1 MRRKLYFLLVVA
13 MFTPVLLF
21 AGTQGKIRGKVVD
34 GQTGEPLIGAAV
46 VVVGTSLGST
56 TDVSGE
62 FSILRLDAGTYQV
75 RASYIGYQSVTIS
88 NIRVNSDLTTD
99 ANFKLSAQGVTVGTV
114 EIVAERPLINKSAT
128 NSVRIIDGE
137 AITAL
142 PTRGVDALIRL
153 EPGVVQQGGNVFV
166 RGSRPD
172 QTSYQIDGVSVNN
185 LLAGGRGLTIT
196 DAAIEQ
202 IQVQSGGYPAEYSGA
217 NGGIITSTIKTGR
230 EGWKFSLL
238 GETDNFTSQGKKSLG
253 TYSYGYSDYTATFGG
268 PVVSDKVRFFGAVQN
283 TFFRDPNVINLAG
296 LNFSG
301 ANGLPTS
308 AVHSAAHPNDQRADT
323 INLIVPAGNVR
334 DASLNTFVFTGSLLY
349 NLQNFQVKASGSV
362 TTQEQKTG
370 VTVGNFA
377 NFLNSSRLPLNTL
390 DDGFANIKFVH
401 FITPTA
407 NYEISG
413 NMTWRD
419 TKGMDPALRDNLDA
433 YGDSSA
439 NAKIGYNA
447 YYFEPLINRYQA
459 FEAYDIYG
467 GTLGLNQPGVLA
479 SGYNKTSVRTYGA
492 KFDFTSQLAKV
503 HTVKLGGE
511 YTQGTVRS
519 YAATVGQMYNR
530 YRTMTDTTKTLEQK
544 AKDLRTSGVENYGYD
559 VFGTKEIDNAQRNSS
574 GGLTDFGAMFPLF
587 IGAYL
592 QDKIEMSDV
601 NINIGLR
608 YDYIDNGGKKFVDPT
623 SLGFDPTTGLIKEAS
638 FKKADVSTQISP
650 RLGFSFPV
658 TDQTVFHAQYG
669 QFISPTRGNDSY
681 RGLSTISNN
690 IKGGF
695 FVANVPGYNL
705 KPERSTLYEIGFQQQ
720 LSDVASFDLT
730 TYYKDIRDQIT
741 FTQIVPKPGAEQSNY
756 GALVNGDYATTKGV
770 EFKVT
775 LRRVER
781 VQASVN
787 YTFSDARATGS
798 NPTQLAGTVAGSKNA
813 DFTPK
818 FVFPTTFNQP
828 HKGSVSVDYRFA
840 KNDGGPILE
849 RLGLNMLMQFNSG
862 NAFTRL
868 KIEGQ
873 GVGDGRFRSP
883 IELIGSSSTPWV
895 FYLDAKLDKMI
906 EFGSIDVNF
915 YIYIQNLLNFQNAI
929 GAYPRTG
936 DARDDGWLSEPAG
949 KVKAQQLGAQ
959 YSALYSAITNTNSQN
974 FDTPRQIRFGVKI
987 DYK

>member
-1 MRRKLYFLLVVA
+1 
-13 MFTPVLLF
+13 MFTPVLLL

-46 VVVGTSLGST
+46 VVVGTPLGST
-56 TDVSGE
+56 TDISGE

-75 RASYIGYQSVTIS
+75 KASYIGYQSVSIS
-88 NIRVNSDLTTD
+88 NIRVNADLTTD
-99 ANFKLSAQGVTVGTV
+99 ANFKLSPEGVTVGTV
-114 EIVAERPLINKSAT
+114 EIIAERPLINKSAT

-142 PTRGVDALIRL
+142 PTRGVDAVVRL
-153 EPGVVQQGGNVFV
+153 QPGVVQQGGNVFV

-172 QTSYQIDGVSVNN
+172 QTAYQIDGVSINN
-185 LLAGGRGLTIT
+185 LLAGGRGITIT

-202 IQVQSGGYPAEYSGA
+202 IQVQSGGYPAEYTGA
-217 NGGIITSTIKTGR
+217 NGGIITSTIKTGN

-238 GETDNFTSQGKKSLG
+238 AETDNFTEQNKKSLG

-268 PVVSDKVRFFGAVQN
+268 PVISDRIRFFGAVQN
-283 TFFRDPNVINLAG
+283 TFFRDPNIINLAG
-296 LNFSG
+296 INFSG

-308 AVHSAAHPNDQRADT
+308 EVHSATHPDVQRADT
-323 INLIVPAGNVR
+323 INFVIPAGNIK
-334 DASLNTFVFTGSLLY
+334 DQHSNTFIFTGSLLY
-349 NLQNFQVKASGSV
+349 NLQNFQVKASGSI
-362 TTQEQKTG
+362 TTQEQKIGLTP
-370 VTVGNFA
+370 A
-377 NFLNSSRLPLNTL
+377 NILNTSRLPLNTL
-390 DDGFANIKFVH
+390 DDGFGNLKFMH
-401 FITPTA
+401 FISPTT

-413 NMTWRD
+413 NLTFRD
-419 TKGMDPALRDNLDA
+419 AKTMDPNFRDKLDL

-447 YYFEPLINRYQA
+447 YYYEPNVNRYLP

-467 GTLGLNQPGVLA
+467 GTLGLNQPGTLV
-479 SGYNKTSVRTYGA
+479 SPYNKSSIRTYGG
-492 KFDFTSQLAKV
+492 KFDFTSQIAKV

-519 YAATVGQMYNR
+519 YAATAASLFNR
-530 YRTMTDTTKTLEQK
+530 YRTMTDASKSTEQK
-544 AKDLRTSGVENYGYD
+544 AKDLRTAGVENFGYD
-559 VFGTKEIDNAQRNSS
+559 VFGSKEIDDDQRSS
-574 GGLTDFGAMFPLF
+574 GGLTDFGAMKPVFM
-587 IGAYL
+587 GAYV
-592 QDKIEMSDV
+592 QDKIEMSDL
-601 NINIGLR
+601 NINIGIR
-608 YDYIDNGGKKFVDPT
+608 YDYIDNGGRKLVDPRFLT
-623 SLGFDPTTGLIKEAS
+623 FDPNTGLIAES
-638 FKKADVSTQISP
+638 NFKKADISTQISP
-650 RLGFSFPV
+650 RIGFSFPV

-669 QFISPTRGNDSY
+669 QFISPTRGNDTY

-695 FVANVPGYNL
+695 FVANVPGFNL

-730 TYYKDIRDQIT
+730 TYYKDIKDQIT
-741 FTQIVPKPGAEQSNY
+741 FTQIEPKPGATQQNY
-756 GALVNGDYATTKGV
+756 GSLVNGDYATTKGV
-770 EFKVT
+770 EFEVT

-781 VQASVN
+781 VQASVK
-787 YTFSDARATGS
+787 YTYADARATGS

-818 FVFPTTFNQP
+818 FIFPTTFNQP

-840 KNDGGPILE
+840 KNDGGPILSQ
-849 RLGLNMLMQFNSG
+849 LGLNMLMQFNSG
-862 NAFTRL
+862 NSFTRL

-873 GVGDGRFRSP
+873 GVGDGRFRTP
-883 IELIGSSSTPWV
+883 VELIGSSSTPWV
-895 FYLDAKLDKMI
+895 FYLDTKIDKSV
-906 EFGSIDVNF
+906 EFGSVDVNF
-915 YIYIQNLLNFQNAI
+915 YIYIQNLLNLENAI

-936 DARDDGWLSEPAG
+936 DSRDDGWLSEPAG
-949 KVKAQQLGAQ
+949 KIKAEQLGAQ
-959 YSALYSAITNTNSQN
+959 YVALYKAMTNTNSQL